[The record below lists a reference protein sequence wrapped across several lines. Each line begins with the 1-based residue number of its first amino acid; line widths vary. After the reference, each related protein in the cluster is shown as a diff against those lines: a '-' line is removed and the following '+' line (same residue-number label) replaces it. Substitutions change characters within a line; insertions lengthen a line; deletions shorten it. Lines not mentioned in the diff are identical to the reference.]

1 MESLLSGCS
10 SKKKGELMI
19 YTCFNLSCSR
29 ETWCMVHDPWC
40 FKAYGRCIMGPSTV
54 CNMPASRAR
63 NTSIGGQFGFGIF
76 VGIQRNTPVFIMVY
90 PDSKALHALLFCFG
104 FGREEDGKI
113 ETATLEERQKINWSI
128 KQNNNF
134 ARALV
139 FFFFFVHFVAVNAR
153 PQRENA

>member
-1 MESLLSGCS
+1 
-10 SKKKGELMI
+10 
-19 YTCFNLSCSR
+19 
-29 ETWCMVHDPWC
+29 MVHDPWC
-40 FKAYGRCIMGPSTV
+40 FKAFGRCIMGPSTV

-104 FGREEDGKI
+104 FGRKEDGKI
-113 ETATLEERQKINWSI
+113 ETATLEERQKSNWSI

-134 ARALV
+134 ARALFFLFFLYISLLSMHDHNVKMLNFQV
-139 FFFFFVHFVAVNAR
+139 FVEDANKLSRNFPSLSTFDKVS
-153 PQRENA
+153 E